1 MTLDLGLHPPRDPH
15 LRYRFIRLGII
26 TGVVVLVALL
36 AGRILGEGALATL
49 SRIVLWVWLSVM
61 TLVGL
66 GWLWRRLTYRVGVR
80 LFLSYLIVGVLP
92 FLLLASL
99 GAVMAFMAAGQYA
112 SVRFGGLLD
121 RSYESLTGIATQ
133 AAALP
138 RREAADLLR
147 RAHAVPPSTTPS
159 IEWVMVTGTQVETT
173 PGLADIGPPNA
184 RLFRDWSGPLLVGG
198 KPYLAAARVAG
209 DRLVV
214 ALTPLRE
221 GAEAVAR
228 QAPWFAVGFSNAL
241 VIDGKGGG
249 HRVKVDTRA
258 EGSTDTAAVPAPEA
272 LQPPPW
278 DREDLQPVPPALPR
292 GVLARR
298 LVMWPRISKVPLD
311 WSTGEPQP
319 DLRLV
324 VFLHTSLAEAWA
336 DFVRAPYQVAD
347 EAVTAFVAVSVF
359 FATVYLFVVSFAVA
373 MIVSITRSTAR
384 LTRGARAVAA
394 GDLAHRIPVK
404 RRDQLGDLAVA
415 FNAMTEAVGR
425 MLVEVAEKERLRREM
440 ELAREIQQSLL
451 PTTHLQHAGVS
462 ISAHFSPASEVGGDY
477 FDIFPLAGR
486 KVMVTVGD
494 VAGHGVSTGLLM
506 AMLKSAMGT
515 LVLEGYEGSELLE
528 RVNRLLLQQ
537 SVKHRMATLAI
548 AMVDTGA
555 GLAEVTSCGHPPA
568 LVISPVGEVEELLLS
583 SLPLGTR
590 LPVEPAWRRRA
601 FPPGSTLLLYSDG
614 LIEAANAAGTPLGS
628 EGLRQIVLANARRPA
643 QELVTAIL
651 EGLATHLDGVPL
663 TDDLTV
669 LVVEH
674 TAVKGPVESWESRV
688 ESVPHPPDE
697 DPV

>member
-1 MTLDLGLHPPRDPH
+1 MALDLGLHQHRDPH
-15 LRYRFIRLGII
+15 LRYRFIRLGVI
-26 TGVVVLVALL
+26 TGTVVLVALL
-36 AGRILGEGALATL
+36 AGRVLGEGTL
-49 SRIVLWVWLSVM
+49 STLSQVVLWVWLSVM

-99 GAVMAFMAAGQYA
+99 GAVLALMAAGQYA
-112 SVRFGGLLD
+112 SVRFGSLLD
-121 RSYESLTGIATQ
+121 RTYESLTTLATQ
-133 AAALP
+133 AASLP
-138 RREAADLLR
+138 HREATDLLS
-147 RAHAVPPSTTPS
+147 RAHAVPPANSPS
-159 IEWVMVTGTQVETT
+159 LEWVVASGTEVRAS
-173 PGLADIGPPNA
+173 PGLKGVGPPDT
-184 RLFRDWSGPLLVGG
+184 RLFRDWSGPLLLGG
-198 KPYLAAARVAG
+198 KPYLAAARHVG

-221 GAEAVAR
+221 GAEAAAR
-228 QAPWFAVGFSNAL
+228 QAPWFAVGFSDAL
-241 VIDGKGGG
+241 VVDGKGGA
-249 HRVKVDTRA
+249 HRVTIDARD
-258 EGSTDTAAVPAPEA
+258 EGSADTPAVSAPET

-278 DREDLQPVPPALPR
+278 DREDVQPVPSALSR
-292 GVLARR
+292 GLLARR

-311 WSTGEPQP
+311 WATGEPQP
-319 DLRLV
+319 SLRLV
-324 VFLHTSLAEAWA
+324 VFLRTSLAEAWT
-336 DFVRAPYQVAD
+336 DFVRAPYQVAK
-347 EAVTAFVAVSVF
+347 EAEAAFVAVSIF
-359 FATVYLFVVSFAVA
+359 FAVVYVLVVSLAVV

-384 LTRGARAVAA
+384 LTRGARAVAG
-394 GDLAHRIPVK
+394 GDLSHRIPVK

-425 MLVEVAEKERLRREM
+425 MLVEVADKERLKREM

-451 PTTHLQHAGVS
+451 PTTQLQHAGVS
-462 ISAHFSPASEVGGDY
+462 VSAHFSPASEVGGDY

-515 LVLEGYEGSELLE
+515 LVLEGYGGSELLE

-548 AMVDTGA
+548 ATVDAGA
-555 GLAEVTSCGHPPA
+555 GLAEVTSCGHPPV
-568 LVISPVGEVEELLLS
+568 LFISPAGGVEELLLS

-590 LPVEPAWRRRA
+590 LPVEPAWRRLA

-614 LIEAANAAGTPLGS
+614 LTEAANAAGMALGQ
-628 EGLRQIVLANARRPA
+628 EGLRQIVQANAGRPA
-643 QELVTAIL
+643 QELVTAVL
-651 EGLATHLDGVPL
+651 EGLVAHLAGTPL

-674 TAVKGPVESWESRV
+674 TTVKAPVES
-688 ESVPHPPDE
+688 
-697 DPV
+697 